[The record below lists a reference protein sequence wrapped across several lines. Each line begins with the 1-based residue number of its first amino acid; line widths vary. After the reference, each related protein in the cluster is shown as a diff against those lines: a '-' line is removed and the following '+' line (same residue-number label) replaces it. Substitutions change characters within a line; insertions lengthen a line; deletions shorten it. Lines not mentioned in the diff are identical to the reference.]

1 MRNHPRISL
10 LYIAGSVLT
19 LCMLLPPSAD
29 ARKHYRPWLKYQ
41 PPPTARL
48 ALPPGQVLALPAGLP
63 KTCAIRR
70 PAKLSLDEATPL
82 ASWLVRSMQPQVCA
96 DLNRLLASTKRG
108 PATFDADGTLWA
120 GDVGEGFFLWM
131 LRNRHYPADR
141 IPSLQR
147 AWQSYKSGQLASES
161 MYELMVTSMAGMRE
175 ADVQQ
180 LATRYF
186 EKRHSSRIYT
196 PMQTLVTTLAATG
209 FSPWIVSGSPRW
221 VVEAGARHFG
231 IPQNHVIGLS
241 VRVDEDGRLT
251 DQIIRP
257 VPWKEGKADRIL
269 QQLGRRPVIAAG
281 NSQGDAYMLK
291 IASEL
296 PLVINPARDFQRTA
310 QQRGW
315 PINTFTPADE
325 LARIIRPRPSADTL
339 VTDLVHSLSAL

>member
-1 MRNHPRISL
+1 
-10 LYIAGSVLT
+10 
-19 LCMLLPPSAD
+19 
-29 ARKHYRPWLKYQ
+29 
-41 PPPTARL
+41 
-48 ALPPGQVLALPAGLP
+48 
-63 KTCAIRR
+63 
-70 PAKLSLDEATPL
+70 
-82 ASWLVRSMQPQVCA
+82 
-96 DLNRLLASTKRG
+96 
-108 PATFDADGTLWA
+108 
-120 GDVGEGFFLWM
+120 
-131 LRNRHYPADR
+131 
-141 IPSLQR
+141 
-147 AWQSYKSGQLASES
+147 
-161 MYELMVTSMAGMRE
+161 
-175 ADVQQ
+175 
-180 LATRYF
+180 
-186 EKRHSSRIYT
+186 
-196 PMQTLVTTLAATG
+196 MQTLVTTLAATG

-241 VRVDEDGRLT
+241 VRVDENGRLT

-269 QQLGRRPVIAAG
+269 QQLGRRPLIAAG

-339 VTDLVHSLSAL
+339 VTDLVHSLSSL